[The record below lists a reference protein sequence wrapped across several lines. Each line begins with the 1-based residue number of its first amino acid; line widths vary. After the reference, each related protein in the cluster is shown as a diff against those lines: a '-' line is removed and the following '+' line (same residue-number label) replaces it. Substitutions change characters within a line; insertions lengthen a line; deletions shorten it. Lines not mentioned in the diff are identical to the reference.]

1 MSPPVFVFD
10 GKNAA
15 QYLRNFK
22 AIKKFVHCHDFH
34 FPSPPHL
41 VVSPKVR
48 KELSR
53 QQLLAKKTATLGHTH
68 TPSRNI
74 IMINIICR

>member
-34 FPSPPHL
+34 FPSQPHL
-41 VVSPKVR
+41 IESPQVR
-48 KELSR
+48 KELSGSSCWPRKR
-53 QQLLAKKTATLGHTH
+53 QH
-68 TPSRNI
+68 
-74 IMINIICR
+74 